1 MAKKLEYKVGSGN
14 VYEDLGLPQSDS
26 LLTKSQLAFRIC
38 DILREEDLTQEQA
51 ANKLGVSQ
59 PKISALVNGQ
69 LQGFSIERLIRFL
82 NALGRDVTIT
92 VGRKSKK
99 KAGTRVAVA

>member
-1 MAKKLEYKVGSGN
+1 MAKKIAYEVGSGN
-14 VYEDLGLPQSDS
+14 VYEDLGLPHADS
-26 LLTKSQLAFRIC
+26 LLTKSELAVCIC
-38 DILREEDLTQEQA
+38 EIIREEDLTQEEA
-51 ANKLGVSQ
+51 AKKLGVSQ